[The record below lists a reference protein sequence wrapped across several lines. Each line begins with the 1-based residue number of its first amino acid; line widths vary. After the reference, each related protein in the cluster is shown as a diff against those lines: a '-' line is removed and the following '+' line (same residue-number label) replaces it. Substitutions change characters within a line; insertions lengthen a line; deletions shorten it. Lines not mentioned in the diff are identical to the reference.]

1 MKAILSDI
9 NIQGHMQVL
18 MAILQGEVWRELW
31 SSLHLTILTFRD
43 VGLSPQASDTIVWQ
57 TCQQE
62 QMILLTANR
71 NADGPDSL
79 EATLRTQNKTTSLP
93 VFTIANADR
102 VLLSRDYSERVATQL
117 LDYLLDI
124 DRVRGTGRLYLP

>member
-9 NIQGHMQVL
+9 NIQGHMRVL
-18 MAILQGEVWRELW
+18 VNILEGEDWREFW
-31 SSLHLTILTFRD
+31 SSLDLAVLTFRD
-43 VGLSPQASDTIVWQ
+43 VNLSQQTPDAVIWQ

-62 QMILLTANR
+62 QMVLVTANR

-79 EATLRTQNKTTSLP
+79 EVTLRTQNTATSLP
-93 VFTIANADR
+93 VFTIADEKL
-102 VLLSRDYSERVATQL
+102 VLRSRDYAERVAIKL
-117 LDYLLDI
+117 LDYLLEI

>member
-1 MKAILSDI
+1 MKAILGDVNIEGHLKILLTLWESPNWCEFWAGLNLVVLAFDDI
-9 NIQGHMQVL
+9 N
-18 MAILQGEVWRELW
+18 
-31 SSLHLTILTFRD
+31 
-43 VGLSPQASDTIVWQ
+43 LSQKTSDAVVWQ

-62 QMILLTANR
+62 QLILVTANR

-102 VLLSRDYSERVATQL
+102 VILSRDYAERVAVQL